1 MDSQLLILA
10 SASPRRQELL
20 SSAGISFEVLP
31 SEVDEGFQ
39 EGEPP
44 EEYVVRLARRKAT
57 KAGERHKD
65 RWVLAADTVVVIDGR
80 ILGKPGDRQEAREM
94 LGVLSD
100 QEHRV
105 ITGFCLLRGD
115 SGKSREGTVTTRVR
129 FKRLSS
135 REIEWYLDTG
145 EPFDKAGAYAIQG
158 KAAFMV
164 REIRGSYTNVVGL
177 PLTEVIEALQ
187 ELGIE
192 WDTDEHG

>member
-1 MDSQLLILA
+1 MDPQFLILA

-80 ILGKPGDRQEAREM
+80 ILGKPGDRQEAKEM

-164 REIRGSYTNVVGL
+164 KEIRGSYTNVVGL

-187 ELGIE
+187 EMGAV
-192 WDTDEHG
+192 D

>member
-39 EGEPP
+39 EGEAP
-44 EEYVVRLARRKAT
+44 EEYVVRLARRKAE

-80 ILGKPGDRQEAREM
+80 ILGKPGSRQEAKEM
-94 LGVLSD
+94 LGMLSD

-105 ITGFCLLRGD
+105 ITGFCLSRGD
-115 SGKSREGTVTTRVR
+115 SGESREGTVITRVR
-129 FKRLSS
+129 FKNLSS
-135 REIEWYLDTG
+135 REIDWYLDTG

-158 KAAFMV
+158 KAAFMIK
-164 REIRGSYTNVVGL
+164 EIRGSYTNVVGL

-187 ELGIE
+187 ELGAV
-192 WDTDEHG
+192 DDLRKA

>member
-1 MDSQLLILA
+1 MDQPLLILA

-20 SSAGISFEVLP
+20 GSAGIPFEALP
-31 SEVDEGFQ
+31 GEVDEGFQ
-39 EGEPP
+39 EGEAP
-44 EEYVVRLARRKAT
+44 EEYVRRLARRKAT
-57 KAGERHKD
+57 KAGEKHGD

-80 ILGKPGDRQEAREM
+80 VLGKPGDRQEAREM
-94 LGVLSD
+94 LERLSD
-100 QEHRV
+100 REHRV

-129 FKRLSS
+129 FKSLSS

-187 ELGIE
+187 EMGAV
-192 WDTDEHG
+192 D

>member
-31 SEVDEGFQ
+31 SEVDEGFR

-44 EEYVVRLARRKAT
+44 EEYVLRLARRKAK

-94 LGVLSD
+94 LGVLSG

-115 SGKSREGTVTTRVR
+115 SGRSREGTVTTRVR

-187 ELGIE
+187 EMGAV
-192 WDTDEHG
+192 D